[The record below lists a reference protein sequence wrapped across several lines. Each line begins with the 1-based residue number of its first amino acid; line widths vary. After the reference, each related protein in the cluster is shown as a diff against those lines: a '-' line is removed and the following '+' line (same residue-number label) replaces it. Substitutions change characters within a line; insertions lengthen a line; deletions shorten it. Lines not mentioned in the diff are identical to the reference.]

1 MYTVS
6 SMYVLY
12 CMYCVYCV
20 YCMYCTYVCRYVRMY
35 VRMYVCLFFVCMYVP
50 YVQRQMYVVGLFC
63 TCVECALVRKKT
75 VMNYIHSRTL
85 LELF

>member
-1 MYTVS
+1 
-6 SMYVLY
+6 
-12 CMYCVYCV
+12 
-20 YCMYCTYVCRYVRMY
+20 MY